1 MKKLAL
7 IALLTLGLTGCS
19 SVSPKSN
26 LTKEKLVGEWF
37 CRMNYN
43 DLNMITDD
51 LSKLGSDGKI
61 ENTGI
66 ITSYT
71 FEPLLFK
78 YGTKDQ
84 GSWDLIGNQLVFD
97 FDLTKRQTDK
107 LTPKK
112 VLDLLKQKKY
122 QPIAKYEQELFDI
135 LNKKDR
141 QKENNKITLEISDF
155 NQDSFNVK
163 QDMGEKVYF
172 GECMTPKKLEALTSQ
187 IQNNPQKTK

>member
-7 IALLTLGLTGCS
+7 IALLTLGLTGCG

-66 ITSYT
+66 ITNYT
-71 FEPLLFK
+71 FKPLLFK

-84 GSWDLIGNQLVFD
+84 GSWDLIGDQLIID
-97 FDLTKRQTDK
+97 YDATQSQTVK
-107 LTPKK
+107 LMPPKLLK
-112 VLDLLKQKKY
+112 LLKQKKY
-122 QPIAKYEQELFDI
+122 QVIGKYEQELFDI
-135 LNKKDR
+135 LNDKQKKEDD
-141 QKENNKITLEISDF
+141 KIKLAISDLT
-155 NQDSFNVK
+155 QDGFKIK